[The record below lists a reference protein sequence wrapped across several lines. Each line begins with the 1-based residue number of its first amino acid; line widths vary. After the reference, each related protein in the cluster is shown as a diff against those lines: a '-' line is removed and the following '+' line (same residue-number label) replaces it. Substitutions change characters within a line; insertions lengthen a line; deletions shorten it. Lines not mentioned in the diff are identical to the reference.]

1 MSTSP
6 MKAKGRRALRSLTLG
21 STAIA
26 LATVGLGSTP
36 ASAAT
41 GTVAYSCSIFS
52 TKFDYNA
59 RVTMKGPAKPSVGD
73 TVKITADFSALPGVS
88 PVTVDSWKTT
98 GKFTVSGAQKTS
110 ISATGPKK
118 TGPIKPKGKIPIG
131 KLTGKVKLKK
141 AGKISLTTGTLKITA
156 VAYGS
161 SVTMPCTPK
170 KNKPLPKLLKLTV
183 KR

>member
-6 MKAKGRRALRSLTLG
+6 MKMKGRGALRGLTVG
-21 STAIA
+21 ATAIA

-36 ASAAT
+36 ASAGT

-52 TKFDYNA
+52 TKFTYNA
-59 RVTMKGPAKPSVGD
+59 KITMKGPAKPSVGD

-88 PVTVDSWKTT
+88 PVAVDSWKSTA
-98 GKFTVSGAQKTS
+98 KFTVSGAQKTS
-110 ISATGPKK
+110 VNATGPKK
-118 TGPIKPKGKIPIG
+118 TGPIKPKGKIPLG
-131 KLTGKVKLKK
+131 KLTAKVKLKK
-141 AGKISLTTGTLKITA
+141 KGKISVTTGTLKITA

-170 KNKPLPKLLKLTV
+170 KKTLPKLLKLTV

>member
-1 MSTSP
+1 MSISP
-6 MKAKGRRALRSLTLG
+6 MKTKGRGALRGLTVG
-21 STAIA
+21 ATAIV
-26 LATVGLGSTP
+26 LATVGFGGAP

-41 GTVAYSCSIFS
+41 GTVAYDCLIFS
-52 TKFDYNA
+52 THFDYNA
-59 RVTMKGPAKPSVGD
+59 KVTMKSTGSRKVGA
-73 TVKITADFSALPGVS
+73 TVTVTADLSALPGVA

-98 GKFTVSGAQKTS
+98 GVFAASGAQKTS
-110 ISATGPKK
+110 ISASGPKK

-141 AGKISLTTGTLKITA
+141 AGKVTLTMGKLKITA
-156 VAYGS
+156 VALGS
-161 SVTMPCTPK
+161 SVAMNCTPK